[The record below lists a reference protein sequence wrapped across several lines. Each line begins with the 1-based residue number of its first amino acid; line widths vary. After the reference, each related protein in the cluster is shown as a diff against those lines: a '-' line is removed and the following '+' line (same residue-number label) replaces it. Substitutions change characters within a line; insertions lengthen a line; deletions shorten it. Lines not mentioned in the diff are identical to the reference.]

1 MSAKVFVAVFAL
13 AATTLVETQSREHMN
28 PVIDLL
34 AAHKA
39 VFGMAPPSN
48 AGQGR
53 GRGAAD
59 PNTPPPP
66 APPVKTPLEL
76 AKEML
81 AYPDSDYVFNGSM
94 EGGLDPR
101 ANPAGGPARPGA
113 LATMAEFISA
123 MGEAGAVVT
132 SPTRRLPHPVYLKTP
147 KFAPDPVKGADNI
160 SRQLDLGVNGII
172 MVGVE
177 SAAEVEKA
185 IAAMRYRSKGGR
197 RPDRVGSAAA
207 YWGLSEADYKKKAD
221 VWPLNPDGE
230 LNLWVIVESKE
241 GLAHVREIAAVKGIS
256 AMFPGAGTLRG
267 VFTTTD
273 ANGQRNFDQAGW
285 ENANQQVLSACKEFD
300 VACAYPASATDVEM
314 RLQQGFSV
322 FVIQQWNEAGFKT
335 VEVGRKA
342 AGR

>member
-1 MSAKVFVAVFAL
+1 MRARVPAVVLAL
-13 AATTLVETQSREHMN
+13 TGTTLVLSGQSRQHIN

-34 AAHKA
+34 AANKA
-39 VFGMAPPSN
+39 VFGMAPASN
-48 AGQGR
+48 PRAPR
-53 GRGAAD
+53 GGGAAD
-59 PNTPPPP
+59 PNAAPAP

-76 AKEML
+76 AKETL
-81 AYPDSDYVFNGSM
+81 AYPLSDYIFNGSM

-101 ANPAGGPARPGA
+101 LNPNGNPPGPGA
-113 LATMAEFISA
+113 YATFAEFTNA
-123 MGEAGAVVT
+123 LHEAGALVGG
-132 SPTRRLPHPVYLKTP
+132 RLPHPIFLKTP

-160 SRQLDLGVNGII
+160 SRQLDLGVSGII

-185 IAAMRYRSKGGR
+185 IAAMRYPSKGGT
-197 RPDRVGSAAA
+197 RPDRVGSAAT
-207 YWGLSEADYKKKAD
+207 YWGLSEAEYKKKAD

-230 LNLWVIVESKE
+230 LMLWVIVESKE

-273 ANGQRNFDQAGW
+273 ANGQRSVDQAAW
-285 ENANQQVLSACKEFD
+285 ENANQQVLAACKEFH
-300 VACAYPASATDVEM
+300 VPCGYPANANDVET

>member
-1 MSAKVFVAVFAL
+1 MRTKVAIVLSTL
-13 AATTLVETQSREHMN
+13 AAATLVHTQAREHMN

-34 AAHKA
+34 AANKA
-39 VFGMAPPSN
+39 VFGMAPASN
-48 AGQGR
+48 PRAPR
-53 GRGAAD
+53 GGGAAD
-59 PNTPPPP
+59 PSTPAPP
-66 APPVKTPLEL
+66 APPMKTPLEL
-76 AKEML
+76 AKETL
-81 AYPDSDYVFNGSM
+81 AYPLSDYIFNGSM

-101 ANPAGGPARPGA
+101 PNPNGNPAGPGA
-113 LATMAEFISA
+113 YATFAEFTNA
-123 MGEAGAVVT
+123 LHEAGALVNK
-132 SPTRRLPHPVYLKTP
+132 RLPHPIFLKTP

-160 SRQLDLGVNGII
+160 SRQLDLGVSGII

-185 IAAMRYRSKGGR
+185 IAAMRYPSKGGT

-207 YWGLSEADYKKKAD
+207 YWGLSDAAYKEKAD
-221 VWPLNPDGE
+221 LWPLNPNGE
-230 LNLWVIVESKE
+230 LMLWVIVESKE

-273 ANGQRNFDQAGW
+273 ANGQRTVDQAGW
-285 ENANQQVLSACKEFD
+285 ENANQQVLAACKEFH
-300 VACAYPASATDVEM
+300 VPCGYPASATDVET

-322 FVIQQWNEAGFKT
+322 FVIQQWNDAGFKT
-335 VEVGRKA
+335 VEIGRKA